1 MITDKNELFELYE
14 NLASMVL
21 PDFQKFVVNILKD
34 GNQSL
39 KDFKLSKKELADF
52 LETDI
57 DEINKI
63 LEGNFS
69 NVTLVTYLL
78 VLIANNLTL
87 DVHSLKAP
95 YSHSSGKSNYD
106 NIENGLNERQKKA
119 FAKILGSSIADVEKF
134 VYVHSKNKS
143 KYNKIEKKLQEKK
156 NEFLD
161 ALNQCKPDSKYLK
174 ELRELAKTN
183 AGNEKLCNLIKYYT
197 K

>member
-1 MITDKNELFELYE
+1 MITDKNELFELYG

-21 PDFQKFVVNILKD
+21 PDFQKFVANILKD

-57 DEINKI
+57 DEINEI

-95 YSHSSGKSNYD
+95 YDHSSGKSNYD
-106 NIENGLNERQKKA
+106 
-119 FAKILGSSIADVEKF
+119 KIK
-134 VYVHSKNKS
+134 
-143 KYNKIEKKLQEKK
+143 KKLQEKK

-161 ALNQCKPDSKYLK
+161 ALNQCKPDSKYLQ

-183 AGNEKLCNLIKYYT
+183 ANNEKLYELISYYT